1 MKKMVISSI
10 VFLMMFQFCYSKTS
24 SLPLDGIS
32 IVLDAGHGG
41 KDLGASVEGISEEA
55 INLNIVLEM
64 KKQLQK
70 LGAKV
75 TLTRSNHQSLAQ
87 KQGWKSK
94 DMKKR
99 VEIMNQKEHDMMISV
114 HLNSFFNVN
123 VKGSQIFYNQDE
135 TLANIVDEKLKRIT
149 KSKLM
154 VKKGDY
160 YILNECKLPS
170 LLIECGFLSND
181 EERIKLNN
189 EKYQEKIARAIVDGI
204 VEYFSLLA

>member
-24 SLPLDGIS
+24 SLPLDGICL
-32 IVLDAGHGG
+32 VLDAGHGG
-41 KDLGASVEGISEEA
+41 KDLGASVDGISEEA

-75 TLTRSNHQSLAQ
+75 TLTRSNHQSLANH
-87 KQGWKSK
+87 QGWKSK

-99 VEIMNQKEHDMMISV
+99 VEIMNEKQQDMMISI
-114 HLNSFFNVN
+114 HLNSFMNAN
-123 VKGSQIFYNQDE
+123 VKGSQIFYNIDE
-135 TLANIVDEKLKRIT
+135 LLANKVDQKLKKVT

-160 YILNECKLPS
+160 YILNESKIPS
-170 LLIECGFLSND
+170 LLIECGFLSNY
-181 EERIKLNN
+181 EERMKLNN
-189 EKYQEKIARAIVDGI
+189 HKYQKKIASAIVDGI
-204 VEYFSLLA
+204 VEYFSMLA